1 MQRYLISEPPAA
13 ILTMLADALDLVD
26 FGIVLLNRD
35 LRARFINRRF
45 LEMWDA
51 PPALIVTAPSFRDLL
66 NHAAA
71 NGWYN
76 VPADELPAY
85 LDEREAQV
93 RAGSTP
99 AAIITLADQRHVLF
113 RCVACADGGRILT
126 YADITRELRLEAL
139 DVAARVS
146 AELRFNSELL
156 TDQAAH
162 LASLAEAADESA
174 RMADAARLLLEHE
187 VFERRQL
194 EVDLRR
200 LATTDGLTGA
210 LNRSEFLVSA
220 QRAMEAKQGTGQ
232 KIVVLM
238 VDADHFKAIND
249 RFGHAGGDCALRHLV
264 TSLRAGLRETDLV
277 GRLGGE
283 EFAVL
288 LPDTQPRPAG
298 MVAERLR
305 ARVADA
311 PVAFGDRLIPM
322 TISIGLAI
330 QLETDR
336 SIEQVMARADEA
348 LYRAKGS
355 GRNRVVADQQTE
367 AA

>member
-1 MQRYLISEPPAA
+1 
-13 ILTMLADALDLVD
+13 
-26 FGIVLLNRD
+26 
-35 LRARFINRRF
+35 
-45 LEMWDA
+45 
-51 PPALIVTAPSFRDLL
+51 
-66 NHAAA
+66 
-71 NGWYN
+71 
-76 VPADELPAY
+76 
-85 LDEREAQV
+85 
-93 RAGSTP
+93 
-99 AAIITLADQRHVLF
+99 
-113 RCVACADGGRILT
+113 
-126 YADITRELRLEAL
+126 
-139 DVAARVS
+139 
-146 AELRFNSELL
+146 
-156 TDQAAH
+156 
-162 LASLAEAADESA
+162 
-174 RMADAARLLLEHE
+174 MADAARLLLEHE

>member
-1 MQRYLISEPPAA
+1 
-13 ILTMLADALDLVD
+13 MLADALDLVD

-45 LEMWDA
+45 LEMWDV
-51 PPALIVTAPSFRDLL
+51 PPELIATAPSFRDLL
-66 NHAAA
+66 NNDAA
-71 NGWYN
+71 NEWYD
-76 VPADELPAY
+76 VPANELPAY
-85 LDEREAQV
+85 LDDREAQV

-99 AAIITLADQRHVLF
+99 ATIITLADQRHVLF

-126 YADITRELRLEAL
+126 YADISRELRLEAL

-162 LASLAEAADESA
+162 LATLAEAADESA

-210 LNRSEFLVSA
+210 LNRSAFLVAA
-220 QRAMEAKQGTGQ
+220 QRAMEAGQ

-249 RFGHAGGDCALRHLV
+249 RFGHAGGDRALQHLV
-264 TSLRAGLRETDLV
+264 TALRAGLRETDLL

-288 LPDTQPRPAG
+288 LPDTQPKPAG
-298 MVAERLR
+298 IVAERLR
-305 ARVADA
+305 ARVAEA
-311 PVAFGDRLIPM
+311 QVAFGDRLIPL
-322 TISIGLAI
+322 TVSIGLAV

-336 SIEQVMARADEA
+336 SIEQILARADEA